1 MENTVVSNDT
11 PHQVEDVALKVAMQ
25 FFADELLPYFHIE
38 GEVDHIGP
46 TEIVQLQLRKLYQ
59 DFNLI
64 MKDGS
69 WIHFEFQSTDKGIE
83 DLKRFRIYE
92 ALTTYQYNVEVRT
105 YVLYS
110 GMIKNPV
117 TEFTSGFNTYRVQP
131 IIMKG
136 HRVQEVFD
144 NITCKLN
151 EGIHLTKEDLVPLM
165 LSPLMSGDLSQKE
178 RISTGFSILRRVEN
192 TCNDIEKMEA
202 VLYAMANKFLDEA
215 DLNQIKEEIKMTAL
229 GLSIYNDGI
238 AEGIEQGIER
248 GSLENAKCFF
258 INGASFELVRNSI
271 KGVSDEKLK
280 QIYDEVMAEKNK

>member
-1 MENTVVSNDT
+1 M
-11 PHQVEDVALKVAMQ
+11 
-25 FFADELLPYFHIE
+25 
-38 GEVDHIGP
+38 DHIGP
-46 TEIVQLQLRKLYQ
+46 TEVVHLQLRKLYQ
-59 DFNLI
+59 DFNLV

-69 WIHFEFQSTDKGIE
+69 WIHFEFQSTDKGLE
-83 DLKRFRIYE
+83 DLKRFWTYE

-110 GMIKNPV
+110 GTIKNPI

-131 IIMKG
+131 IIIKG
-136 HRVQEVFD
+136 HLVQDVFD
-144 NITCKLN
+144 KIKTKLN
-151 EGIHLTKEDLVPLM
+151 EGVLLTKEDFVPLM
-165 LSPLMSGDLSQKE
+165 LCPLMSGDISQRD
-178 RISTGFSILRRVEN
+178 RIRIGFQILRRVEN
-192 TCNDIEKMEA
+192 TFNEIEKMEA

-238 AEGIEQGIER
+238 EQGIEQGIER

-271 KGVSDEKLK
+271 KGVSEEKLK
-280 QIYDEVMAEKNK
+280 QIYDEVMAEKEQ